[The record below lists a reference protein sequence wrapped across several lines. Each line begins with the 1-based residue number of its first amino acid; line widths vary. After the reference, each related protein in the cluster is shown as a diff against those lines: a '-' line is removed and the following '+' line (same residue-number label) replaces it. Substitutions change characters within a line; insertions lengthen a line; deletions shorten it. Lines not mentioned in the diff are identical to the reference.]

1 MNAICR
7 LLECDF
13 QVLVSDQVQEI
24 KKKYNDIRIFDTG
37 SAASVF
43 YPGV

>member
-7 LLECDF
+7 LLEYDF
-13 QVLVSDQVQEI
+13 KVIVLDLVQEI
-24 KKKYNDIRIFDTG
+24 KKKYSDIRIFDTG